1 MLKKL
6 SLELAIIYGLIT
18 VVVGSI
24 YNNER
29 NIAENKKNLQEKNE
43 TLDRHTEALNKNT
56 EVLKEQNRLT
66 EDFQKKLED
75 YKKHFQEASNKSDF
89 KSPEEFKKE
98 LDNLLEKYS
107 VNSPYEHLE
116 LMSFSTSIILF
127 CFVTFSALSGLIF
140 NHYIKLYG
148 DKYPEKIPKFIL
160 PLMKFYLKL
169 AVYSNNYYITLIL
182 ISQSF
187 VLLIG
192 IYMKF
197 RGIA

>member
-6 SLELAIIYGLIT
+6 SMELATIYGAIT
-18 VVVGSI
+18 VAIGSV

-29 NIAENKKNLQEKNE
+29 NIVENKKNLQEKNE
-43 TLDRHTEALNKNT
+43 TLDRHTETLNKNT
-56 EVLKEQNRLT
+56 EALKEQNRLT

-75 YKKHFQEASNKSDF
+75 YKKHFQEAQNKSDF

-98 LDNLLEKYS
+98 LDDLLERPS
-107 VNSPYEHLE
+107 INSPFEYSE

-140 NHYIKLYG
+140 NYYIKLYG
-148 DKYPEKIPKFIL
+148 NKYPEKIPKYIL
-160 PLMKFYLKL
+160 PLMKFYLKFS
-169 AVYSNNYYITLIL
+169 VYSNSYYITLIL

-187 VLLIG
+187 VLLIS
-192 IYMKF
+192 IYMKI

>member
-1 MLKKL
+1 
-6 SLELAIIYGLIT
+6 
-18 VVVGSI
+18 
-24 YNNER
+24 
-29 NIAENKKNLQEKNE
+29 
-43 TLDRHTEALNKNT
+43 
-56 EVLKEQNRLT
+56 
-66 EDFQKKLED
+66 
-75 YKKHFQEASNKSDF
+75 
-89 KSPEEFKKE
+89 
-98 LDNLLEKYS
+98 
-107 VNSPYEHLE
+107 
-116 LMSFSTSIILF
+116 MSFSTSIILF

-169 AVYSNNYYITLIL
+169 AVYSNSYYITLIL

-192 IYMKF
+192 IYMKI